1 MAINQD
7 FKKMIDKI
15 KYKFSIN
22 QAQIAERLGV
32 KSTYLS
38 DMINSRVPYNNTMQK
53 RIYEIFHIKIE
64 DCSDETIEVQE
75 NHIKQ
80 NTKENNISPPNNIAI
95 DMNNP
100 TAKYFMGVIEKLVLQ
115 GERNAS
121 ANERNSIANEE
132 NAKTISKMVDM
143 LETMLYNS
151 DNLRTKSAGK

>member
-15 KYKFSIN
+15 KYEFSIN

-53 RIYEIFHIKIE
+53 KIHEIFHIKIE
-64 DCSDETIEVQE
+64 DYSDKAVKGQE
-75 NHIKQ
+75 NHIEQ
-80 NTKENNISPPNNIAI
+80 NTNENNTLPSNHIAI

-132 NAKTISKMVDM
+132 NAKTIGKMVDM

-151 DNLRTKSAGK
+151 NNLKTKSAGK